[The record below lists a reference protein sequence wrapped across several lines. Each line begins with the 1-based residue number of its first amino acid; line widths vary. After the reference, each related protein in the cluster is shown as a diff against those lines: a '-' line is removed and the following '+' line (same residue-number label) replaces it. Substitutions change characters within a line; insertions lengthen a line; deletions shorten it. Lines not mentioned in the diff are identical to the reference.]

1 MERKD
6 EQRAAYQRARNDL
19 YRAIGSFQGLGPAEQ
34 RPAEQRQLLG
44 KTILLM
50 ALRDGLNG

>member
-19 YRAIGSFQGLGPAEQ
+19 YRAIGSFQGLEPAQQQ
-34 RPAEQRQLLG
+34 RLVCEW
-44 KTILLM
+44 ILTM

>member
-19 YRAIGSFQGLGPAEQ
+19 YRAIGSFQGLGPAEL
-34 RPAEQRQLLG
+34 RQLLG
-44 KTILLM
+44 ETILLM